1 MMTKADI
8 RETKRN
14 LQELINDLGRHLEKG
29 VLFWNT
35 NPHYINIEK
44 QVEKLRKHIINDS
57 DYSLGIEVASYSR
70 DSLHLAAAAYNKEG
84 KKKSALILT
93 SLVEELLEIELWLKE
108 EYYHVPN
115 DEAGNYFMSDGKLLN
130 IYTMQ
135 EFVAS
140 CSECPVVK
148 NDEQIE
154 KEQSQTVEKSSLIDE
169 QGEDDGSIKQGID
182 GDFANLKR
190 FSPDV
195 TLSLQS
201 VFDCLIESNV
211 IPEETTIDYFLKC
224 VQFANYKHLI
234 NFDDKGKV
242 TGKNNL
248 KYTIVKITKH
258 YFTKNKSEYK
268 NAAAT
273 SLGIRVNDLG
283 KGEQTKSFKNKIDI
297 LL

>member
-8 RETKRN
+8 REIKRN
-14 LQELINDLGRHLEKG
+14 LQELMDDLDRHLEKG
-29 VLFWNT
+29 WNT
-35 NPHYINIEK
+35 NPHYINIEM
-44 QVEKLRKHIINDS
+44 QVKELRKHIINVS
-57 DYSLGIEVASYSR
+57 DYSLGVEVASYSR
-70 DSLHLAAAAYNKEG
+70 DSLHFAAAAYNKEG

-93 SLVEELLEIELWLKE
+93 SLVEELLEIESWLKE

-115 DEAGNYFMSDGKLLN
+115 DEAGNFFMRDGKLLN
-130 IYTMQ
+130 IDTMQ

-169 QGEDDGSIKQGID
+169 QGENAGNIKQDID
-182 GDFANLKR
+182 GDFANLRR

-211 IPEETTIDYFLKC
+211 IPKETTKPYFDKS

-234 NFDDKGKV
+234 NYNDKGKV

-248 KYTIVKITKH
+248 KYTIVKIAKH
-258 YFTKNKSEYK
+258 YFTKNKSDYK

-273 SLGIRVNDLG
+273 SIGIEVKDLG
-283 KGEQTKSFKNKIDI
+283 KGEQTKSFKKKID
-297 LL
+297 LLL